1 MGDEKLPITAHLE
14 ELRKRLIVCITA
26 VGIGFALSYAFSEQI
41 FIILSQPLTDILPKE
56 NHFIFTSV
64 TEGFFTYLKLAIF
77 AGILIASPVIF
88 YQIWSFVAP
97 GLYHNEKRLAFPFV
111 FLSTLFFAGGT
122 TFGYF
127 IVFPLAFK
135 FFIGYN
141 SQYIKMLP
149 SLNEYLSFSCKF
161 LLAFGIIFELPIFIL
176 FLAKIGIVNERQLR
190 ANRKFVVIGV
200 FVLAAFLTPPDI
212 VSQVLMAVPLII
224 LYEIGIIVAKV
235 FGKKST

>member
-14 ELRKRLIVCITA
+14 ELRKRLIVCIIA

-41 FIILSQPLTDILPKE
+41 FIILSQPLTDILPEE

-77 AGILIASPVIF
+77 AGLLLASPVIF

-97 GLYHNEKRLAFPFV
+97 GLYNKEKRLAFPFV

-149 SLNEYLSFSCKF
+149 SLNEYLTFSCKF

-176 FLAKIGIVNERQLR
+176 FLAKIGIINERQLR
-190 ANRKFVVIGV
+190 ANRKYVMIAV
-200 FVLAAFLTPPDI
+200 FILAAFLTPPDV

-224 LYEIGIIVAKV
+224 LYEIGIIVAKL
-235 FGKKST
+235 FGKKNT